1 MDLVRTAAGR
11 REGIL
16 VADFNQDYS
25 CIALGTQSGYSITNC
40 EPWGQVHAKELGPTC
55 LVSMLFSTS
64 LVAVVVRSPAGGE
77 KRLHILNTKRNST
90 ICELT
95 FPADIRA
102 VRMNRRRLVVALATA
117 LYVYDISNMKLLH
130 TIETGMN
137 TTGLCV
143 LAPASDECYMAYAAH
158 EAGDSHVVVYNLHT
172 LAMVHVIPA
181 HRSRVACL
189 AFNAA
194 GTVLA
199 TASEKGT
206 VIRLFS
212 VPSGRLLHQFRRGTY
227 PARIFRMSFN
237 VAGTILCVTS
247 DSDTVHLFRVPAW
260 TTPCDPNQALAQK
273 KRRAWR
279 STSMAQTLGTYLPS
293 SVTEMWEPTRDFAW
307 LKLPRPGLR
316 AIAVVSNTL
325 PVVLV
330 LTYEGIL
337 YTYTLDLE
345 LGGECQLAQR
355 MYDYDS
361 HAGHSL
367 LSASSASP

>member
-1 MDLVRTAAGR
+1 
-11 REGIL
+11 
-16 VADFNQDYS
+16 
-25 CIALGTQSGYSITNC
+25 
-40 EPWGQVHAKELGPTC
+40 
-55 LVSMLFSTS
+55 
-64 LVAVVVRSPAGGE
+64 
-77 KRLHILNTKRNST
+77 
-90 ICELT
+90 
-95 FPADIRA
+95 
-102 VRMNRRRLVVALATA
+102 
-117 LYVYDISNMKLLH
+117 
-130 TIETGMN
+130 MN

-273 KRRAWR
+273 KRCAWR
-279 STSMAQTLGTYLPS
+279 STSMVQTLGTYLPS

>member
-1 MDLVRTAAGR
+1 MDSTGTAAGR
-11 REGIL
+11 REEIL
-16 VADFNQDYS
+16 MADFNQDYS
-25 CIALGTQSGYSITNC
+25 CIALGMQSGYSITNC
-40 EPWGQVHAKELGPTC
+40 EPLGQVYAKAQGPTC
-55 LVSMLFSTS
+55 IVSMLFSTS
-64 LVAVVVRSPAGGE
+64 LVAVVVRSPAGSE
-77 KRLHILNTKRNST
+77 KKLQILNTKRNST

-95 FPADIRA
+95 FPTDIRT
-102 VRMNRRRLVVALATA
+102 VRLNRRRLVVVLSTA
-117 LYVYDISNMKLLH
+117 VYVYDISNMKLLH

-143 LAPASDECYMAYAAH
+143 LASASDECYMAYAAH
-158 EAGDSHVVVYNLHT
+158 EAQDSHVVVYNLHT

-181 HRSRVACL
+181 HRSRIACL

-194 GTVLA
+194 GTILA

-212 VPSGRLLHQFRRGTY
+212 VPGGRLLHQFRRGTY
-227 PARIFRMSFN
+227 PARIFSMSFN

-247 DSDTVHLFRVPAW
+247 DSDTVHLFRVPTL
-260 TTPCDPNQALAQK
+260 TTPCDPNQALEQK

-279 STSMAQTLGTYLPS
+279 STSMVQALGTYLPT

-316 AIAVVSNTL
+316 SIAVVSNTL

-345 LGGECQLAQR
+345 RGGECHLTQR
-355 MYDYDS
+355 TYHYDLR
-361 HAGHSL
+361 AEHSL
-367 LSASSASP
+367 LSASPATL